1 VAELLLL
8 LPEMP
13 RSTCS
18 SFDAIEAA
26 LNGIAASHGGRRGE
40 CHRMAGA
47 VAAQLR
53 YGRIEDIL
61 KAGLHEYLTDL
72 IDQTARLGTEIA
84 RFYMR

>member
-1 VAELLLL
+1 
-8 LPEMP
+8 
-13 RSTCS
+13 
-18 SFDAIEAA
+18 
-26 LNGIAASHGGRRGE
+26 
-40 CHRMAGA
+40 MAGA